1 MVIGHLLAAC
11 WLGRSWKQLDA
22 ASTSSI
28 KTFYAQIWNLFYFEY
43 LMYPFI

>member
-1 MVIGHLLAAC
+1 MVIGHLLAAG
-11 WLGRSWKQLDA
+11 WLARSWKRLQAD
-22 ASTSSI
+22 STDSI